1 MHPALIDLMLLAMRD
16 MHRQG
21 GYLEPPGMFP
31 TGDHVTYPLEPA
43 AERFYERGPP
53 FLQRYLPFSEANLI
67 NRLWVMIL
75 PLLTLLYPLFKI
87 LPPIYSWRMCARVN
101 RWYKELEA
109 MDDRM
114 NDRSIAG
121 AEATER
127 PDQIGHDR
135 KGVVEGKRWSVR
147 VELGGRRRIKK

>member
-87 LPPIYSWRMCARVN
+87 LPPVYSWRMRARVN

-109 MDDRM
+109 LDDRL
-114 NDRSIAG
+114 NDRS
-121 AEATER
+121 EEHT
-127 PDQIGHDR
+127 
-135 KGVVEGKRWSVR
+135 S
-147 VELGGRRRIKK
+147 ELQSLMRISYAVFSLKKKK